1 MKPKPLLHSFTLIE
15 LLIVVAIIGIL
26 AAIAV
31 PNFLNA
37 QTRAKIARVRNDLR
51 SLSIAL
57 ENYKIDRNAYPW
69 PLHNGLVLNT
79 SNHIANV
86 LELTT
91 PVSYI
96 TSVDLED
103 PFIPRKTWNNQQHAI
118 HPTYVYVSYRGDWGK
133 VWGLSSWGVK
143 QLSDMPNGFGMTSQG
158 PDDQD
163 SGGVH
168 WPLAVKFGNDL
179 RGANDMLYAP
189 SNGLRSRGDIVRYG
203 GEVPAPTTMGG

>member
-1 MKPKPLLHSFTLIE
+1 MKPKSLIQSFTLIE

-37 QTRAKIARVRNDLR
+37 QLRAKVARVQNDMR
-51 SLSIAL
+51 SLAMAL
-57 ENYKIDRNAYPW
+57 ENYKIDRNAYPV
-69 PLHNGLVLNT
+69 PLHNGLILNT

-96 TSVDLED
+96 SSVNLED
-103 PFIPRKTWNNQQHAI
+103 PFIPRRTWNNQQHAI

-133 VWGLSSWGVK
+133 VWGVSAYGVK
-143 QLSDMPNGFGMTSQG
+143 LGDLPNGFGLTSQG

-168 WPLAVKFGNDL
+168 WPLIVKFRNDL
-179 RGANDMLYAP
+179 ASANSTLYNP
-189 SNGLRSRGDIVRYG
+189 SNGLRSWGDIVRYG
-203 GEVPAPTTMGG
+203 GEVPATTTMGG